1 MSPIHLCLRAKLE
14 SLLEPKN
21 SLKKVVTQPM
31 FRYPI
36 HTSACMVATC
46 LAVSF
51 LFTIAAQAQR
61 PKGGPNAPEQKLL
74 AKYDADGDGL
84 LNTAERAEAR
94 QSMGDQGNRRPRRR
108 RGPAMEGKPGPRV
121 SPSDVKNYPDA
132 ELYDRQVLRTLF
144 LEFENADWEKE
155 LEAFKST
162 DVEVPATMTVD
173 GKVYPNVGVSFRGAS
188 SYFSIPTGL
197 KRSFN
202 LSIDLVDKDQRLYG
216 YKTLNLLNFN
226 GDPSLMSSA
235 LYSVIA
241 GKKIPTPKVNFVK
254 VVINGESW
262 GLYASSQQFNKVFV
276 KQHYDSSKGA
286 RWKVSGSPQGDG
298 GLRYLGDD
306 VQPYR
311 QRFEIKSKDQA
322 ESWNDLIHLCQVLN
336 ETPDDQLKEKLEPIL
351 NVEGALWFLA
361 VDVALANSDGYWT
374 RASDYSIYQDTDG
387 KFHILPHDMNEA
399 FKMRHGRGPGGPPPG
414 GPGGPPQ
421 DGRGGPP
428 QDGRGGPPQDGRGG
442 PPQDG
447 RGGPP
452 QDGRGGPPQDGRG
465 GPPQDGRGGPPRFL
479 GGPPRGG
486 AGGGGPTLD
495 PMIGLT
501 DDRMPL
507 RSRLL
512 NVPEYQQQYLQN
524 LRDIAQMLEWEN
536 LGPQVAQ
543 MRDLIEDEVKLDT
556 RKLSTIEAFRAA
568 TDQKAGPE
576 SQGLKAFSDQRS
588 AFLLNHGKVKSVNSE
603 TDK

>member
-336 ETPDDQLKEKLEPIL
+336 ETPRRS
-351 NVEGALWFLA
+351 VERKTG
-361 VDVALANSDGYWT
+361 ANS
-374 RASDYSIYQDTDG
+374 
-387 KFHILPHDMNEA
+387 EC
-399 FKMRHGRGPGGPPPG
+399 GRCSLV
-414 GPGGPPQ
+414 
-421 DGRGGPP
+421 
-428 QDGRGGPPQDGRGG
+428 
-442 PPQDG
+442 
-447 RGGPP
+447 
-452 QDGRGGPPQDGRG
+452 
-465 GPPQDGRGGPPRFL
+465 L
-479 GGPPRGG
+479 GG
-486 AGGGGPTLD
+486 
-495 PMIGLT
+495 
-501 DDRMPL
+501 
-507 RSRLL
+507 
-512 NVPEYQQQYLQN
+512 
-524 LRDIAQMLEWEN
+524 
-536 LGPQVAQ
+536 
-543 MRDLIEDEVKLDT
+543 
-556 RKLSTIEAFRAA
+556 
-568 TDQKAGPE
+568 
-576 SQGLKAFSDQRS
+576 
-588 AFLLNHGKVKSVNSE
+588 
-603 TDK
+603 